1 MAVGDT
7 RGVSIDLG
15 LPAAPP
21 PVLAPRRVTRQLTLR
36 HPTHPVLVGGG
47 APVSVQSMT
56 TTLTADVDS
65 TLQQIAELTAT
76 GCEVVRVAVPS
87 QDDADALSAIAR
99 KSGIPVV
106 ADIHFQP
113 RYVFAAIKA
122 GCAGV
127 RVNPGNIK
135 QFDDKIKEI
144 ARAAAD
150 TGTPIRIGVNAG
162 SLDPRLLAKY
172 GKATPEALV
181 ESALWEASLFEEH
194 GFGDIKISVKH
205 HDPVIMVQAYRLLA
219 AQCDYPLHLGVTEAG
234 PAFQGTIKSAV
245 AFGALLSEGIGDTIR
260 VSLSAPP
267 VEEVKVGIGI
277 LESLNLRQ
285 RGLEIVSCPSCG
297 RAQVDVYTL
306 AEQVTAGL
314 EGLDV
319 PLRVAV
325 MGCVVNGPGEARE
338 ADLGVASGNGK
349 GQIFVRG
356 EVIKTVPEHQ
366 IVETLIEEAMK
377 LAEVMKNAEGMG
389 NDGAGG
395 PVVSVS

>member
-1 MAVGDT
+1 MTAVSL
-7 RGVSIDLG
+7 GVPE
-15 LPAAPP
+15 LPARPIAERRPSRRIQVG
-21 PVLAPRRVTRQLTLR
+21 PVA
-36 HPTHPVLVGGG
+36 VGGG

-56 TTLTADVDS
+56 TTRTSDVGA
-65 TLQQIAELTAT
+65 TLQQIAELTAS
-76 GCEVVRVAVPS
+76 GCQIVRVACPT
-87 QDDADALSAIAR
+87 QDDADALATIAR
-99 KSGIPVV
+99 KSQIPVI

-113 RYVFAAIKA
+113 KYVFAAIEA
-122 GCAGV
+122 GCAAV

-135 QFDDKIKEI
+135 QFDGKVKEI
-144 ARAAAD
+144 ARAAKD
-150 TGTPIRIGVNAG
+150 HDTPIRIGVNAG
-162 SLDPRLLAKY
+162 SLDRRLLEKY

-194 GFGDIKISVKH
+194 DFRDIKISVKH
-205 HDPVIMVQAYRLLA
+205 NDPVVMIEAYRQLA

-267 VEEVKVGIGI
+267 VEEIKVGIQI

-285 RGLEIVSCPSCG
+285 RRLEIVSCPSCG
-297 RAQVDVYTL
+297 RAQVDVYRL
-306 AEQVTAGL
+306 ADEVSAGL
-314 EGLDV
+314 EGMEV

-349 GQIFVRG
+349 GQIFVKG
-356 EVIKTVPEHQ
+356 EVIRTVPESK
-366 IVETLIEEAMK
+366 IVETLIDEAMK
-377 LAEVMKNAEGMG
+377 IAEQMEK
-389 NDGAGG
+389 DGVASGE
-395 PVVSVS
+395 PAVTVS

>member
-1 MAVGDT
+1 MT
-7 RGVSIDLG
+7 INLG
-15 LPAAPP
+15 LPALPP
-21 PVLAPRRVTRQLTLR
+21 PVLAPRRKSRQITLR
-36 HPTHPVLVGGG
+36 HSTHPILVGGD
-47 APVSVQSMT
+47 APISIQSMA

-65 TLQQIAELTAT
+65 TLQQIAELTAS
-76 GCEVVRVAVPS
+76 GCQVVRVAVPS
-87 QDDADALSAIAR
+87 QDDADALPLIAK
-99 KSGIPVV
+99 KSSIPVI

-113 RYVFAAIKA
+113 KYVFAAIDA
-122 GCAGV
+122 GVAGV

-135 QFDDKIKEI
+135 QFDDKVKEI
-144 ARAAAD
+144 AKAAGDA
-150 TGTPIRIGVNAG
+150 GIPIRIGVNAG
-162 SLDPRLLAKY
+162 SLDKRLLEKY

-219 AQCDYPLHLGVTEAG
+219 AQSDYPLHLGVTEAG
-234 PAFQGTIKSAV
+234 PLFQGTIKSAV

-267 VEEVKVGIGI
+267 VEEIKVANQI
-277 LESLNLRQ
+277 LESLNLKQ

-297 RAQVDVYTL
+297 RAQVDVYTH

-314 EGLDV
+314 EGLEV

-349 GQIFVRG
+349 GQIFVKG
-356 EVIKTVPEHQ
+356 EVIKTVPEAQ

-377 LAEVMKNAEGMG
+377 LAETMEAEG
-389 NDGAGG
+389 A
-395 PVVSVS
+395 PIVSVN